1 MGDLLES
8 AIDSDQVIVL
18 QVDLLESSSAT
29 DPRRAAQLRKIRSR
43 AIQNARALDKAWTS
57 LKNGSRPSGSSRD
70 GNHLAHGTRR
80 MATGG
85 RHRP

>member
-1 MGDLLES
+1 MGDLLDS

-43 AIQNARALDKAWTS
+43 AVQNARALDKAWTS
-57 LKNGSRPSGSSRD
+57 LRNASRPAGSSHRGD
-70 GNHLAHGTRR
+70 RSATMSRR
-80 MATGG
+80 TGSSL
-85 RHRP
+85 